1 MMKDKVAVVTGG
13 TTPTYMIRDEQSG
26 EYIYR
31 EEGTMDLNCKAI
43 LPHPLRLQR
52 TQRQRPAS
60 LVLRDN

>member
-43 LPHPLRLQR
+43 LPHPLRL
-52 TQRQRPAS
+52 
-60 LVLRDN
+60 